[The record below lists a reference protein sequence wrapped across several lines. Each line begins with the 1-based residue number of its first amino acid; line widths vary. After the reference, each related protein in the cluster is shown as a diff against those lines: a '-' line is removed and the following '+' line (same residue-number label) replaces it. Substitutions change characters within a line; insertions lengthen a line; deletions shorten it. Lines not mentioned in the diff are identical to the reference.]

1 MRTVAMT
8 HRKTFLL
15 QCLYLSRNI
24 YFMPKQ
30 EEVQVMFKLPAALNK
45 RMRKLAIDMDMSI
58 KEFLAE
64 AIKAMLNGEEVP
76 RGKSK

>member
-1 MRTVAMT
+1 
-8 HRKTFLL
+8 
-15 QCLYLSRNI
+15 
-24 YFMPKQ
+24 
-30 EEVQVMFKLPAALNK
+30 MFKLPAALNK